1 MSEINQRGHMAGLRS
16 GTVSDVWLLYF
27 REEDQLCKTTITN
40 INNNSVCVEQK
51 ANLQS
56 IHSLP
61 STENLANGSGHF
73 PLNRGRSKITK

>member
-1 MSEINQRGHMAGLRS
+1 MNEINQRGHMAGLRS

-40 INNNSVCVEQK
+40 INNNSVCFEQK

-61 STENLANGSGHF
+61 STENSFESDKWIWSF
-73 PLNRGRSKITK
+73 PFA